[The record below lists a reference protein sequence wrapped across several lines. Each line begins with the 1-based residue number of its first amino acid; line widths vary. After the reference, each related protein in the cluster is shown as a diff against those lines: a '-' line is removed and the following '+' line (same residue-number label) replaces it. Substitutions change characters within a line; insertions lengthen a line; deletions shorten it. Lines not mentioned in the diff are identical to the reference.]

1 MAKSETLKS
10 LFENGKKFE
19 SLEDA
24 TLPESGFSKKED
36 DGSAPTYQMKQGK
49 VSTTPPDEPKL
60 PKARRRRRAARDE
73 AAYAKI
79 LTSCASIA
87 NDRQK
92 NYGDAKKNFQETSE
106 LCAKMFGLE
115 ISPTAIVKVMIAVKW
130 ARQMH
135 RQKQD
140 NLIDA
145 VNYTAILAHMTEE
158 ESR

>member
-1 MAKSETLKS
+1 MTKSPALKS
-10 LFENGKKFE
+10 LFEKKQ
-19 SLEDA
+19 EDLQDVEEMMSTRTPEEKERISIRTPEGEAA
-24 TLPESGFSKKED
+24 TIE
-36 DGSAPTYQMKQGK
+36 
-49 VSTTPPDEPKL
+49 VVV
-60 PKARRRRRAARDE
+60 PKARRKRRAARDE

-79 LTSCASIA
+79 LTSCASVA

-135 RQKQD
+135 RQKHD

-158 ESR
+158 EGR